1 METADDYSVFAYFM
15 RPTLDFMQEILS
27 RGAEVEV
34 LRPAA
39 LREAIGSEILEME
52 RLYNPL
58 QNDM

>member
-1 METADDYSVFAYFM
+1 M